1 MKRLGCGPSWRAR
14 EFNLHGQVY
23 GAKEEAEQY
32 LESDKMA
39 SLIFLFS
46 GRLPAPLETT
56 IRGGFRVKM
65 WAFGLDGLVPL
76 EPLELGVRQDLAI
89 MGWWV
94 K

>member
-1 MKRLGCGPSWRAR
+1 MRRR
-14 EFNLHGQVY
+14 R
-23 GAKEEAEQY
+23 AEQY
-32 LESDKMA
+32 KRA
-39 SLIFLFS
+39 SLSFLFS

-89 MGWWV
+89 LVMTTPWV
-94 K
+94 VGNLVAK